1 MARTLTYAIELLVGL
16 ACLGLAVP
24 MWRHP
29 GALRVAS
36 IVFAIAGIAAIVHAV
51 PALAQ

>member
-1 MARTLTYAIELLVGL
+1 MGRTLTYAIELLVGL

-29 GALRVAS
+29 GALRAAS
-36 IVFAIAGIAAIVHAV
+36 AAFTVAGIAATVHAV
-51 PALAQ
+51 TALAQ

>member
-1 MARTLTYAIELLVGL
+1 MGRTLTYAIELLVGL

-29 GALRVAS
+29 GALRAAS
-36 IVFAIAGIAAIVHAV
+36 IAFAVAGLAATVHAMA
-51 PALAQ
+51 ALAQ

>member
-1 MARTLTYAIELLVGL
+1 MGRTLTYAIELLVGL

-29 GALRVAS
+29 GVLRVAS
-36 IVFAIAGIAAIVHAV
+36 IVFAVAGLAAIVHAV
-51 PALAQ
+51 AALIQ